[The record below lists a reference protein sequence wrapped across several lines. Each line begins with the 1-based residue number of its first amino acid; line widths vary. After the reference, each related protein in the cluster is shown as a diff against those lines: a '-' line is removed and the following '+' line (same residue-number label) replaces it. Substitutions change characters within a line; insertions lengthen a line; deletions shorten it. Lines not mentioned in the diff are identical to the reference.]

1 MVLLALVL
9 SATGPFDSA
18 MTKAVGFYNEAEWD
32 ASLRELSKA
41 ERYAADDAQR
51 VQVWLYE
58 GVVLANIP
66 DLDGARVAWD
76 KALAVDADAK
86 LPLKVSPRVQAKFDE
101 AQQLAQQN
109 RRAQAAVTGPPA
121 GAAATAPPRSVP
133 VVSIITL
140 ALGVAAGAV
149 GLGFGLGANATVNSA
164 RAATFQDDKSQL
176 RDQAQTY
183 AIVANVSYAVAGV
196 FALWAL
202 VAFFVA
208 E

>member
-9 SATGPFDSA
+9 AATGPYDSA
-18 MTKAVGFYNEAEWD
+18 LTRAVGLYNEAEWD
-32 ASLRELSKA
+32 ASLRELTKA

-76 KALAVDADAK
+76 KALAVDPDAK

-101 AQQLAQQN
+101 AQKVAQQN
-109 RRAQAAVTGPPA
+109 RRAAPVVSEPPVV
-121 GAAATAPPRSVP
+121 AAAAPARSVP
-133 VVSIITL
+133 VVTIVTL

-149 GLGFGLGANATVNSA
+149 GLGFGLGANATVDSA
-164 RAATFQDDKSQL
+164 RAATFQDDKARL
-176 RDQAQTY
+176 HDQAQTY
-183 AIVANVSYAVAGV
+183 SIVANVGYGVAGV

-202 VAFFVA
+202 ISFFVA
-208 E
+208 D